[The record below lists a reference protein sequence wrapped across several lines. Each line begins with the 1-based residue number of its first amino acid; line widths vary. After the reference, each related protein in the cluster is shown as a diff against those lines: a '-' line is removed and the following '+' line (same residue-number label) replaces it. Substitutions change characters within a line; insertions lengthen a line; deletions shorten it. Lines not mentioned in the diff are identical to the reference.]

1 MGAFLRRRHGANLK
15 VLMELELTHCPD
27 CGRPAEV
34 VDRFFLPS
42 TDGPVEHVKTRCIM
56 GPWFVTPASRNGHRA
71 VIVAARGVRAQ
82 S

>member
-34 VDRFFLPS
+34 VDRFVLPS
-42 TDGPVEHVKTRCIM
+42 TDGPVEHVKTRCVS
-56 GPWFVTPASRNGHRA
+56 GHWFFMEAQPQPSLQCEPTWAA
-71 VIVAARGVRAQ
+71 VSA
-82 S
+82 